1 MSAAI
6 ATPEF
11 KAIVKVI
18 KQHQQGHIS
27 KLQLKSEA
35 ELELLEALR
44 EYMQKRA
51 ELDTQYSKSLDKLGK
66 TFQARRF
73 RKYLGPSIVP
83 LAAPTMQA
91 SAGTPSTPS
100 SSTLPS
106 QIEMC
111 ETDLS
116 PSIRDS
122 NSSRDTYQALSSLLL
137 ESEHQA
143 RCRMQAS
150 ERFGTEIVDVI
161 KEFNKDKS
169 VTTKRIKYQQEMW
182 LSYEEIEKLKLL
194 YEKSAREADL
204 AQKKYEDAAKRPKS
218 GLQALKNLVTGKDA
232 EERIIKLKSK
242 WKTRA
247 RQLNNSRNQ
256 YLLSL
261 QGINAMQSHYYKDEM
276 TSLMER
282 IDGDFYTTF
291 TNMLSQFTHIESF
304 ISTSLKES
312 SENVDKKISKI
323 NRQRDIEIFLKEYHQ
338 IFNEQAPFSFDAA
351 LTDES
356 REITVDESSKTP
368 LGERL
373 GELISRDESLSLS
386 QTQREKELSGLV
398 QMAETYAATPQFGN
412 AATPLEQKLDI
423 KNAIALIKA
432 QRIRINVQI
441 QTLKELGVVPIT
453 PVASEE
459 IPALPVSN
467 NKSSPVTVIADFIS
481 IKPDEVSIFLG
492 DAIEIVSP
500 DTDGRTKVR
509 VVASNTTGFV
519 PTANISIKSSESSAQ
534 LLTDSSLAGMVVYA
548 LEDYEATDEGELCFK
563 TGDAIECT
571 DGIFEDEEWWDG
583 RVLRTNQTG
592 TFQVK
597 LTKGWE
603 TVAATTASKEKLMR
617 RTSARR
623 LTGHSIRP
631 QAGDLSAGTE
641 PKVLKARALYSYE
654 ATCDGELSIDAGEIL
669 LIKSKETGS
678 DAWWEGEGKHGCGQ
692 FPVNYV
698 QVIDSGNRT
707 SDGTGLAKLG
717 LVSEIAQVRALYD
730 FVPTSPEELAFK
742 SGDVITVTQSTD
754 PDWWD
759 GELNGLTGA
768 FPASYVTSNVSDI

>member
-44 EYMQKRA
+44 EYMQ
-51 ELDTQYSKSLDKLGK
+51 K

-150 ERFGTEIVDVI
+150 ERFGMEIVDVI
-161 KEFNKDKS
+161 KKEFNKDKS
-169 VTTKRIKYQQEMW
+169 VTTKRRGRFGKKVRRCCEAT
-182 LSYEEIEKLKLL
+182 EIGP
-194 YEKSAREADL
+194 S
-204 AQKKYEDAAKRPKS
+204 S
-218 GLQALKNLVTGKDA
+218 VKNLVTGKDA

-256 YLLSL
+256 YLYLS
-261 QGINAMQSHYYKDEM
+261 
-276 TSLMER
+276 
-282 IDGDFYTTF
+282 
-291 TNMLSQFTHIESF
+291 
-304 ISTSLKES
+304 KES
-312 SENVDKKISKI
+312 TLCSHIITK
-323 NRQRDIEIFLKEYHQ
+323 
-338 IFNEQAPFSFDAA
+338 
-351 LTDES
+351 S

-373 GELISRDESLSLS
+373 GELISRDESLLI
-386 QTQREKELSGLV
+386 TDTKRKELSGLV

-412 AATPLEQKLDI
+412 AATPLEVMRHDIQIIMTKLDI

-603 TVAATTASKEKLMR
+603 TVAATTA
-617 RTSARR
+617 AQ
-623 LTGHSIRP
+623 G
-631 QAGDLSAGTE
+631 
-641 PKVLKARALYSYE
+641 PKRALYSYE

>member
-44 EYMQKRA
+44 EYMQI
-51 ELDTQYSKSLDKLGK
+51 LGQARK

-83 LAAPTMQA
+83 LAAPMQA

-122 NSSRDTYQALSSLLL
+122 NTSITA
-137 ESEHQA
+137 
-143 RCRMQAS
+143 
-150 ERFGTEIVDVI
+150 
-161 KEFNKDKS
+161 
-169 VTTKRIKYQQEMW
+169 
-182 LSYEEIEKLKLL
+182 
-194 YEKSAREADL
+194 EADL

-261 QGINAMQSHYYKDEM
+261 QGINAMQSHYYKA
-276 TSLMER
+276 
-282 IDGDFYTTF
+282 
-291 TNMLSQFTHIESF
+291 
-304 ISTSLKES
+304 
-312 SENVDKKISKI
+312 KIG
-323 NRQRDIEIFLKEYHQ
+323 Y
-338 IFNEQAPFSFDAA
+338 
-351 LTDES
+351 
-356 REITVDESSKTP
+356 
-368 LGERL
+368 
-373 GELISRDESLSLS
+373 
-386 QTQREKELSGLV
+386 
-398 QMAETYAATPQFGN
+398 
-412 AATPLEQKLDI
+412 QKCHSPYQSP
-423 KNAIALIKA
+423 A
-432 QRIRINVQI
+432 IRINVQI
-441 QTLKELGVVPIT
+441 QTLKELG
-453 PVASEE
+453 
-459 IPALPVSN
+459 
-467 NKSSPVTVIADFIS
+467 
-481 IKPDEVSIFLG
+481 DEVSIFLG

-500 DTDGRTKVR
+500 DTDGRTKVESTIVFVLFVMALLINQHAICEYR
-509 VVASNTTGFV
+509 FELASNTTGFV

-603 TVAATTASKEKLMR
+603 TVAATTASKESLCD
-617 RTSARR
+617 A
-623 LTGHSIRP
+623 P
-631 QAGDLSAGTE
+631 V
-641 PKVLKARALYSYE
+641 PALYSYE

-678 DAWWEGEGKHGCGQ
+678 DAWWEVH
-692 FPVNYV
+692 
-698 QVIDSGNRT
+698 
-707 SDGTGLAKLG
+707 
-717 LVSEIAQVRALYD
+717 ALYD

>member
-169 VTTKRIKYQQEMW
+169 VTTKRLQTSSTKDCI
-182 LSYEEIEKLKLL
+182 LN
-194 YEKSAREADL
+194 READL

-232 EERIIKLKSK
+232 EERIIK
-242 WKTRA
+242 
-247 RQLNNSRNQ
+247 
-256 YLLSL
+256 
-261 QGINAMQSHYYKDEM
+261 
-276 TSLMER
+276 
-282 IDGDFYTTF
+282 
-291 TNMLSQFTHIESF
+291 
-304 ISTSLKES
+304 
-312 SENVDKKISKI
+312 
-323 NRQRDIEIFLKEYHQ
+323 
-338 IFNEQAPFSFDAA
+338 
-351 LTDES
+351 S

>member
-1 MSAAI
+1 MTRSFSLLGIFSQIGYVTNREMNPVDVCPI

-51 ELDTQYSKSLDKLGK
+51 ELDTQYSKVRAGYFTVLIGFNL
-66 TFQARRF
+66 
-73 RKYLGPSIVP
+73 LW
-83 LAAPTMQA
+83 A

-169 VTTKRIKYQQEMW
+169 VTTKSTSIT
-182 LSYEEIEKLKLL
+182 
-194 YEKSAREADL
+194 EADL

-256 YLLSL
+256 YLYLSKESTL
-261 QGINAMQSHYYKDEM
+261 CSHIITK
-276 TSLMER
+276 
-282 IDGDFYTTF
+282 F
-291 TNMLSQFTHIESF
+291 TYIESF

-351 LTDES
+351 LTD
-356 REITVDESSKTP
+356 
-368 LGERL
+368 
-373 GELISRDESLSLS
+373 
-386 QTQREKELSGLV
+386 
-398 QMAETYAATPQFGN
+398 
-412 AATPLEQKLDI
+412 EQKLDI

-534 LLTDSSLAGMVVYA
+534 LLTDSSLAGMVC
-548 LEDYEATDEGELCFK
+548 LCVGSSLK
-563 TGDAIECT
+563 D
-571 DGIFEDEEWWDG
+571 
-583 RVLRTNQTG
+583 
-592 TFQVK
+592 
-597 LTKGWE
+597 E

-654 ATCDGELSIDAGEIL
+654 ATCDELSIDAGEIL

-678 DAWWEGEGKHGCGQ
+678 DAWWEGEGNMAVAN
-692 FPVNYV
+692 F
-698 QVIDSGNRT
+698 
-707 SDGTGLAKLG
+707 L
-717 LVSEIAQVRALYD
+717 
-730 FVPTSPEELAFK
+730 
-742 SGDVITVTQSTD
+742 
-754 PDWWD
+754 
-759 GELNGLTGA
+759 
-768 FPASYVTSNVSDI
+768 